1 MTAHSHSEVQYFRT
15 CPEESPSSW
24 STNVAQNVIP
34 EIHKNVILEIFYRG
48 SKYFVIPNLI
58 GDPVFIFLFLPIR
71 TENSLFFL
79 FICLKKKYFLDSRF
93 RGNDREVAGMT
104 RKIEGIRLRGS
115 FITQEDAPQS
125 DSGWLGFLW
134 SLKRCSSE

>member
-93 RGNDREVAGMT
+93 RGNDKRGNCHT
-104 RKIEGIRLRGS
+104 RNLLL
-115 FITQEDAPQS
+115 EDPF
-125 DSGWLGFLW
+125 FLPVEQTFLSVFLSRYKFKKRW
-134 SLKRCSSE
+134 DHTSLK